1 MEDRNVVVLH
11 LVEEHGKAVDRLLQA
26 IAEKDWNGA
35 TMLHSLVQTLSFSMS
50 NSVKEGDTHYHADIE
65 MEEVEEEFLQ

>member
-11 LVEEHGKAVDRLLQA
+11 LVEEHGKAVERLLQA
-26 IAEKDWNGA
+26 ITERNWQAA
-35 TMLHSLVQTLSFSMS
+35 ALLHQLVQTLSFSMS

-65 MEEVEEEFLQ
+65 MEEAEEEFLH